1 MKTKQLTWKSFW
13 PILVILV
20 IAGGLKVK
28 SYLFEPEV
36 PTATVP
42 SVAHEQI
49 VEIPVVVPVEPVTT
63 PVTDPTGTDDAGL
76 ETPPSE
82 VTVPVSPVEFN
93 LAVPFASQAPF
104 MVWDPY
110 HEETC
115 EEASILMTLEFYRG
129 AKTVDPQLA
138 DDEYKKMTDLE
149 ESLSYGLSIS
159 AEQTV
164 DLIQKYSDFEARIV
178 EDPTVDELKELLVKG
193 YPIIVPA
200 AGRELGNPFFTGEGP
215 LYHML
220 VVRGFT
226 KDGKFITNDPGT
238 RHGENY
244 SYDQDIFMSAIGD
257 WNNGDPTNG
266 ATRVIII
273 EPK

>member
-1 MKTKQLTWKSFW
+1 MQPYKAKRSLTWKSFW
-13 PILVILV
+13 PILIIVV

-28 SYLFEPEV
+28 SYLSQPDV

-42 SVAHEQI
+42 SVAHDQI
-49 VEIPVVVPVEPVTT
+49 VETPVVEPVA
-63 PVTDPTGTDDAGL
+63 PSAPLPTGTPDAGL
-76 ETPPSE
+76 ETPPAD
-82 VTVPVSPVEFN
+82 VPASPIEFN

-104 MVWDPY
+104 MIWDPY

-129 AKTVDPQLA
+129 AKTVDPQFA
-138 DDEYKKMTDLE
+138 DDQYLKMTTLE
-149 ESLSYGLSIS
+149 ESLSYGLSMT

-164 DLIQKYSDFEARIV
+164 DTIQKYSDFSARVV
-178 EDPTVDELKELLVKG
+178 EDPTAEELKELLRKG

-220 VVRGFT
+220 VIRGYT

-244 SYDQDIFMSAIGD
+244 SYNEGIFMSAIGD
-257 WNNGDPTNG
+257 WNNGDPANG
-266 ATRVIII
+266 ATRVVVI